1 MSLAG
6 AQERKSHRKYQGQ
19 LCESL
24 EFQVEEGA
32 DIRIDGHCPISHT
45 TQRVPLPHARG
56 GGRTS

>member
-45 TQRVPLPHARG
+45 TQRVPLPHA
-56 GGRTS
+56 